1 MPYKIVF
8 GTDGWR
14 GVIAED
20 YTFDNVRRCSQ
31 GFANYLLAQGKRG
44 EWIVVGHD
52 KRFASENFAAAA
64 AEVLAGNGL
73 RVYLTDGA
81 TPTPVIAYAVVDK
94 KAAGAVNITA
104 SHNPPT
110 DNGFKVRDGTGGA
123 IDPEGLKQIEAS
135 IPDSIDSVKRTSFAE
150 AEHAGEI
157 VKFDAATPY
166 IEHLKRDK
174 LIDLQPIKDAGLVVQ
189 VDAMWGNG
197 AGWFPRLLDGGKTR
211 VLEIHNTRNP
221 SFPEMKRPEP
231 IQPNI
236 DVGLRT
242 TTQNGADILLITDGD
257 ADRCGIGD
265 ENGEFINQLRV
276 YALLAYYLLEVRGE
290 RGAIVKTLSTT
301 TMLNK
306 LGKLY
311 DVPVYETG
319 VGFKYVAPK
328 MTETNALI
336 GGEESGGYAFRGNVP
351 ERDGILAGLYM
362 LDFMVRTGKKPTQ
375 LLDDLF
381 AKVGPH
387 YYDRVDTPFKGDRK
401 AREDMILKANPKT
414 LGGLKVTELVTV
426 DGFQFKLE
434 DGGWMLIR
442 FSGTEPIMRVYCET
456 THEDKVQAILQDGLR
471 IAGLSISRSAGIV
484 SPSQRFAS
492 LGCSPIAAYK
502 FG

>member
-1 MPYKIVF
+1 MTYQIKF

-20 YTFDNVRRCSQ
+20 YTFDNLRRAAQ
-31 GFANYLLAQGKRG
+31 GFASYLLEKGRQGQ
-44 EWIVVGHD
+44 WVVVGHD
-52 KRFASENFAAAA
+52 KRFHSENFAAAA

-73 RVYLTDGA
+73 NVYLTDGA
-81 TPTPVIAYAVVDK
+81 TPTPVIAYTVVDK
-94 KAAGAVNITA
+94 RACGAVNITA

-110 DNGFKVRDGTGGA
+110 DNGFKVRDENGGA
-123 IDPEGLKQIEAS
+123 IDPEGLKRIEAL
-135 IPDSIDSVKRTSFAE
+135 IPDSVEEVKRLEMS
-150 AEHAGEI
+150 AGMRDGKI
-157 VKFDAATPY
+157 VMFDASESY
-166 IEHLKRDK
+166 IVNLQK
-174 LIDLQPIKDAGLVVQ
+174 LVDLQKIKDAGLTVL

-197 AGWFPRLLDGGKTR
+197 AGWFPRLLEAGKTQ
-211 VLEIHNTRNP
+211 VIEIHNTRNP

-231 IQPNI
+231 IRPNI
-236 DVGLRT
+236 DVGLKAT
-242 TTQNGADILLITDGD
+242 VENHADVLLVMDGD

-276 YALLAYYLLEVRGE
+276 YALLALYLLEIRGE

-328 MTETNALI
+328 MMETNAMI

-351 ERDGILAGLYM
+351 ERDGILANLYF
-362 LDFMVRTGKKPTQ
+362 LDFMVRTGKKPTE
-375 LLDDLF
+375 LLKMLF
-381 AKVGPH
+381 DKVGEH
-387 YYDRVDTPFKGDRK
+387 FYDRIDTPFSGDRK
-401 AREDMILKANPKT
+401 SREQMILNANPQT
-414 LGGLKVTELVTV
+414 LGGLKVTELITV

-434 DGGWMLIR
+434 DGGWLLIR

-456 THEDKVQAILQDGLR
+456 THGDKVKAILQDGLK
-471 IAGLSISRSAGIV
+471 IAG
-484 SPSQRFAS
+484 
-492 LGCSPIAAYK
+492 IAAQ
-502 FG
+502 

>member
-1 MPYKIVF
+1 MTYKIKF

-20 YTFDNVRRCSQ
+20 YTFDNLRRAAQ
-31 GFANYLLAQGKRG
+31 GFASYLLEKGKQGQ
-44 EWIVVGHD
+44 WVVIGHD
-52 KRFASENFAAAA
+52 KRFHSENFAASA

-73 RVYLTDGA
+73 NVYLTDGA

-94 KAAGAVNITA
+94 KACGAINITA

-110 DNGFKVRDGTGGA
+110 DNGFKVRDENGGA
-123 IDPEGLKQIEAS
+123 IDPDGLKRIEGL
-135 IPDSIDSVKRTSFAE
+135 IPDSIEEVKRLEMSE
-150 AEHAGEI
+150 ATRAGKI
-157 VKFDAATPY
+157 VMFDASESY
-166 IEHLKRDK
+166 IVNLKK
-174 LIDLQPIKDAGLVVQ
+174 LVDLQKIKDAGLTVL

-197 AGWFPRLLDGGKTR
+197 AGWFPRLLEGGKTQ
-211 VLEIHNTRNP
+211 VIEIHNTRNP

-231 IQPNI
+231 IRPNI
-236 DVGLRT
+236 DVGLKAT
-242 TTQNGADILLITDGD
+242 VENHADVLLVTDGD

-276 YALLAYYLLEVRGE
+276 YALLALYLLEIRGE

-328 MTETNALI
+328 MMETNAMI

-351 ERDGILAGLYM
+351 ERDGILANLYF
-362 LDFMVRTGKKPTQ
+362 LDFMVRTGKKPTE
-375 LLDDLF
+375 LLKMLF
-381 AKVGPH
+381 DKVGEH
-387 YYDRVDTPFKGDRK
+387 FYDRIDTPFSGDRK
-401 AREDMILKANPKT
+401 SREQMILNANPQT
-414 LGGLKVTELVTV
+414 LGGLKVTELITT

-434 DGGWMLIR
+434 DGGWLLIR

-456 THEDKVQAILQDGLR
+456 THQDKVKAILQDGLKV
-471 IAGLSISRSAGIV
+471 AGIA
-484 SPSQRFAS
+484 PQ
-492 LGCSPIAAYK
+492 
-502 FG
+502 